1 MKKFIKAFCFSVVAL
16 LTCFTITACGGKK
29 NKTKE
34 NTTTENKTTENTTAG
49 EKKTTPDVVTYS
61 ISRQGEIDGVT
72 VKVKYV
78 TTTNGVTKEKD
89 VDFTKKY
96 DKNTI
101 IKVEVEN
108 NSTKRVK
115 ISALLGT
122 TSAGSVFVNAKSN
135 DVLDDITLT
144 NNLIVK
150 LDDAT
155 TNTTSS
161 LSLTQDNSADTST
174 EFNTVHLYKTSDTS
188 KTDLVNGANLVLDE
202 ELNVFVWNV
211 ASAVHLK
218 VVNGST
224 TVVDKDYEKLTDEQ
238 ANPITGEG
246 HGANELYT
254 FNVKG
259 DVIVTMTVLTEPVSR
274 EVYIP
279 NYNYVTFS
287 FYYNVN
293 GQIVDC
299 DETANVPNGTTIY
312 ASATSVSD
320 EEVIAYMATGKEF
333 IEKIRISEGDVTPQT
348 VNFSPITVYS
358 DVKFDYEDYDTYT
371 LEFSSEVDDAELEI
385 YNVSGEE
392 SKLITTSG
400 ESYDILTEFEF
411 KLTNDSGDKVIVN
424 VYVGSDLY
432 GSLVIED
439 EEYTFPEIVVMYDD
453 IKVEIVEYE
462 EFEVTIANITNT
474 DITASFATVDLTKD
488 TLIPTPITSGD
499 VYPLNTPIVGMVT
512 NGTIKE
518 ITLTVVD
525 VVDDTNILLEETISG
540 YDTYI
545 FMEYPVFLSCD
556 VIIKI
561 VISDVDTTYA
571 VTIKND
577 YDSDITINAYYNIG
591 ADDEAFDSDDD
602 IIVGAAI
609 IIDAFNYSTNEYY
622 KILLLDGNEIIKT
635 ETIDASEESYDGYGR
650 MLFTLT
656 KNLTIMILLEDPTVK
671 YSITIDNEFTDLA
684 INLYY
689 ENEDGDDEF
698 ITDFTSTYQSGLFI
712 NISACNEY
720 DNRNFEITV
729 TINGSDDVITIN
741 SGTGIDTS
749 AILTGDMTITVE
761 EIEDLVKWSIDL
773 YNDYDGDTDLELY
786 IRYSTGGDVDLDEYV
801 TDGSVIDIEII
812 NGTEDDVFLV
822 VYIGNEFHEKIK
834 VVGKSTLPSGL
845 YDIEVSEDI
854 RIVVEEAVI
863 YQVTYSISSDLDLN
877 EIELIVFDASLGKT
891 AVLEDGEYYD
901 KYTPIGFYVES
912 DCNVIVMIT
921 NGSYKFYDSLDPFC
935 AIVYQDEPCTY
946 NGTEILLNFGF
957 SLNVVVESYVTIDY
971 DIQDDIDVTFEL
983 GYTTLID
990 DDYLDITPTD
1000 NEVPYWSTIDGFI
1013 YNNEDYNIVVAI
1025 YIDDPYHEDEPYT
1038 ILEIGANSYIYLSE
1052 ELGCIFAPDAYSSV
1066 TFKVADALIA

>member
-1 MKKFIKAFCFSVVAL
+1 MKKFIKAFCIGVVAL

-34 NTTTENKTTENTTAG
+34 NTTTENTTTE
-49 EKKTTPDVVTYS
+49 EKKTTADVVTYS
-61 ISRQGEIDGVT
+61 IVKQGEIDGVN
-72 VKVKYV
+72 VKVTYAY
-78 TTTNGVTKEKD
+78 TNNGVTKNKD

-96 DKNTI
+96 DKNTK

-115 ISALLGT
+115 ISALLGA
-122 TSAGSVFVNAKSN
+122 TSAGSVFINANSS
-135 DVLDDITLT
+135 DVLEEIILT
-144 NNLIVK
+144 NNLIIK
-150 LDDAT
+150 LEDAT
-155 TNTTSS
+155 TNITAS

-174 EFNTVHLYKTSDTS
+174 ETNIVHLFKTSDSS
-188 KTDLVNGANLVLDE
+188 KTDLVNTSSLTLDE
-202 ELNVFVWNV
+202 EVTVYVWNA

-224 TVVDKDYEKLTDEQ
+224 TVVDKDYEKLTDQQ
-238 ANPITGEG
+238 ADPLTGEG
-246 HGANELYT
+246 HGAKEKYT

-259 DVIVTMTVLTEPVSR
+259 DVIVTMTVLNEPVTR

-279 NYNYVTFS
+279 DYTYVTFS
-287 FYYNVN
+287 FYYNDKN
-293 GQIVDC
+293 GQRVDC
-299 DETANVPNGTTIY
+299 NETANVPNGTTIY

-320 EEVIAYMATGKEF
+320 EEVMAYMTTGKDI
-333 IEKIRISEGDVTPQT
+333 IEKIKISEGDVTPQT

-358 DVKFDYEDYDTYT
+358 DIEFDYEDYDTYT
-371 LEFSSEVDDAELEI
+371 LEFSSEVDGAEFEI
-385 YNVSGEE
+385 YNVSGSEPE
-392 SKLITTSG
+392 LITTSG

-518 ITLTVVD
+518 ITLTIVD
-525 VVDDTNILLEETISG
+525 VDDDTIILLEETISG

-561 VISDVDTTYA
+561 VISDVDTTYK
-571 VTIKND
+571 VTIQND
-577 YDSDITINAYYNIG
+577 YDSDITINACYSIG
-591 ADDEAFDSDDD
+591 DDDGVFDSEDD
-602 IIVGAAI
+602 IIVGATI
-609 IIDAFNYSTNEYY
+609 TIDAFNNSTNEYY

-635 ETIDASEESYDGYGR
+635 ETIDAREGSYTGYGY
-650 MLFTLT
+650 MSFTLT

-671 YSITIDNEFTDLA
+671 YSITVDNEFTDLA

-749 AILTGDMTITVE
+749 VILTGDMTITVE
-761 EIEDLVKWSIDL
+761 EIEDLLGWRIGL
-773 YNDYDGDTDLELY
+773 YNEYYDDTDLELY
-786 IRYSTGGDVDLDEYV
+786 IRYSAGGDVDLGEYV

-812 NGTEDDVFLV
+812 NGTDDDVFLV

-834 VVGKSTLPSGL
+834 VVGKSAPSGL

-854 RIVVEEAVI
+854 RIVIEEAVT
-863 YQVTYSISSDLDLN
+863 YQVTYSISSDLDLDLN
-877 EIELIVFDASLGKT
+877 EIELIVFDASMGTSFL
-891 AVLEDGEYYD
+891 LEDGEYYD
-901 KYTPIGFYVES
+901 KYTPIGFYLKS
-912 DCNVIVMIT
+912 DCNVIVTIT
-921 NGSYKFYDSLDPFC
+921 NGSYKFDGELDSFC
-935 AIVYQDEPCTY
+935 AIVYQDESCTY
-946 NGTEILLNFGF
+946 NGTDILLNWGF
-957 SLNVVVESYVTIDY
+957 DLCVVIESYVTIDY
-971 DIQDDIDVTFEL
+971 DIQDDIDATFEL
-983 GYTTLID
+983 GYTTLFD
-990 DDYLDITPTD
+990 DDYWDITPTD

-1013 YNNEDYNIVVAI
+1013 FNNEDYDIFVAI
-1025 YIDDPYHEDEPYT
+1025 YIDDPDHEEEPYK

-1066 TFKVADALIA
+1066 TFIVADTLIA